1 MRNWSL
7 RARLTAVLA
16 TTLGVFAAVST
27 VAYLTH
33 SRTEDR
39 LGSGFADQIMVL
51 SELPTH
57 RADLRRIDAFAD
69 NYLTTRDPVWLAR
82 RSEIARGFAAAH
94 SRIGLLLHEPYERL
108 EWEKIGREFLV
119 YDAAQAELFRRVRA
133 GGLTRSEAVR
143 QAIDNETVDGLH
155 ERMAHFGRVSFVR
168 LDIQRRAA
176 REAALL
182 TFAAVLGFGLFGS
195 IAVAAAVARIIL
207 QPVSRLRAQ
216 AGSWT
221 LGKPWILE
229 MKDGPPEVRDLLA
242 AMRSMADQLNAQ
254 FEKERRMGRLK
265 SQLVSGVSH
274 EFNNALAVIHT
285 AHALLKENEP
295 ATAAAAPWHDMLAA
309 NIRAL
314 STMATNL
321 LNLGRLEA
329 GKFDLE
335 IQRVDAAALLRGALA
350 RLEILATRKKLSV
363 RLDAPETE
371 LPCAGDPD
379 ALSLVVANLFTNA
392 VKYTHEGGTVT
403 LGARG
408 LPGGRVELSVSDTGI
423 GVAPEDREKIFAGYF
438 RSEEG
443 KREAKGFG
451 VGLALSRMIL
461 EAHGTDLE
469 LETEQ
474 GKGSRFSFRLPAY
487 ALGGAA
493 DLRTPSAY

>member
-1 MRNWSL
+1 LS
-7 RARLTAVLA
+7 
-16 TTLGVFAAVST
+16 VFAVVST

-33 SRTEDR
+33 SRAEDR
-39 LGSGFADQIMVL
+39 LGSSFADQIMVL
-51 SELPTH
+51 SELPAH
-57 RADLRRIDAFAD
+57 RGDLRRIDAFAD

-82 RSEIARGFAAAH
+82 RTEVARAFTAAH
-94 SRIGLLLHEPYERL
+94 ARIGLLLHEPYERV
-108 EWEKIGREFLV
+108 EWEKIGREFRV
-119 YDAAQAELFRRVRA
+119 YDAAQVDLFRRVNA
-133 GGLTRSEAVR
+133 GRLTRVEAIR
-143 QAIDNETVDGLH
+143 QAIDNQTVDGLQ
-155 ERMAHFGRVSFVR
+155 ERMSHFGRVSFVR

-182 TFAAVLGFGLFGS
+182 TFVAVLGFGLFGS
-195 IAVAAAVARIIL
+195 LAVAAAVSRIIL
-207 QPVSRLRAQ
+207 HPVARLRAQ
-216 AGSWT
+216 AGSWR
-221 LGKPWILE
+221 LGEPWLLE
-229 MKDGPPEVRDLLA
+229 MKDGPPEVRDLLS
-242 AMRSMADQLNAQ
+242 AMRFMADQLNAQ
-254 FEKERRMGRLK
+254 FEKERQAGRLK

-295 ATAAAAPWHDMLAA
+295 GTAEAAPWHDMLAA

-335 IQRVDAAALLRGALA
+335 IQRVDAAALLRGAMN

-363 RLDAPETE
+363 RLELPSSE

-392 VKYTHEGGTVT
+392 VKYTHEHGALT
-403 LGARG
+403 LGARA
-408 LPGGRVELSVSDTGI
+408 LPGGAVEISVSDTGI
-423 GVAPEDREKIFAGYF
+423 GVAPEDREKIFAGYY

-461 EAHGTDLE
+461 EAHGTDLD

-487 ALGGAA
+487 DKSGAA
-493 DLRTPSAY
+493 DLVR

>member
-1 MRNWSL
+1 MKNWSL

-16 TTLGVFAAVST
+16 TTLSVFALVST
-27 VAYLTH
+27 VSYLTH
-33 SRTEDR
+33 SRAEDR
-39 LGSGFADQIMVL
+39 LGSGFADQLMVL
-51 SELPTH
+51 TELPAH
-57 RADLRRIDAFAD
+57 RNELRRVDALAD
-69 NYLTTRDPVWLAR
+69 NYLTTRDLAWLGRRAEAAR
-82 RSEIARGFAAAH
+82 AFAATH
-94 SRIGLLLHEPYERL
+94 RRIGSLIHDEEERA
-108 EWEKIGREFLV
+108 EWDDIGREFEK
-119 YDAAQAELFRRVRA
+119 YDAEQNRLFERSKR
-133 GGLTRSEAVR
+133 GGLTRVEAIR
-143 QAIDNETVDGLH
+143 QALDNEIVDRH
-155 ERMAHFGRVSFVR
+155 IERMSHFGRLSFAR
-168 LDIQRRAA
+168 LDAQRRAT

-195 IAVAAAVARIIL
+195 LAVAAGVARIIVA
-207 QPVSRLRAQ
+207 PVRRLRAQ
-216 AGSWT
+216 ASTWKLGEPWT
-221 LGKPWILE
+221 LDMP
-229 MKDGPPEVRDLLA
+229 DGPPEILDLLG

-254 FEKERRMGRLK
+254 FEKERQAGRLK

-295 ATAAAAPWHDMLAA
+295 GTAAAAPWHEMLAA

-329 GKFDLE
+329 GKFSLE
-335 IQRVDAAALLRGALA
+335 IQRVDAAALLRGAVS
-350 RLEILATRKKLSV
+350 RLEILATRKKLAV
-363 RLDAPETE
+363 KVEAPEAA

-379 ALSLVVANLFTNA
+379 ALSLVVTNLFTNA
-392 VKYTHEGGTVT
+392 VKYTHEGGAVTV
-403 LGARG
+403 GARA
-408 LPGGRVELSVSDTGI
+408 LPGGRVEIYVSDTGI
-423 GVAPEDREKIFAGYF
+423 GVAPADREKIFESYY

-487 ALGGAA
+487 DKSGAA
-493 DLRTPSAY
+493 DLVG

>member
-1 MRNWSL
+1 MKRWSL

-16 TTLGVFAAVST
+16 TTLSMFAVIST

-33 SRTEDR
+33 SRAEDR
-39 LGSGFADQIMVL
+39 LGSGFADQLMVL
-51 SELPTH
+51 TELPAH
-57 RADLRRIDAFAD
+57 RNEIRRVDAFAD
-69 NYLTTRDPVWLAR
+69 NYLTTRDPAWLDR
-82 RSEIARGFAAAH
+82 RAAAA
-94 SRIGLLLHEPYERL
+94 
-108 EWEKIGREFLV
+108 REFLSTHFRIASLIRDPEELGEWQDIALDFAAH
-119 YDAAQAELFRRVRA
+119 DADQNRIFQRVQS
-133 GGLTRSEAVR
+133 GGLSRAEAIR
-143 QAIDNETVDGLH
+143 RAIDNEVIDRLV
-155 ERMAHFGRVSFVR
+155 ERMSHFGRLSFAR
-168 LDIQRRAA
+168 LDAQRRAA

-195 IAVAAAVARIIL
+195 VAVAAAVSRIIVA
-207 QPVSRLRAQ
+207 PVRVLRAQ
-216 AGSWT
+216 ASSWKLGEPWT
-221 LGKPWILE
+221 LT
-229 MKDGPPEVRDLLA
+229 MKDGPPEILELLG
-242 AMRSMADQLNAQ
+242 AMSSMAAQLNAQ
-254 FEKERRMGRLK
+254 FERERQAGRLK

-285 AHALLKENEP
+285 AHALLQENEP

-329 GKFDLE
+329 GKFSVD
-335 IQRVDAAALLRGALA
+335 IQRVDAAALLRGAVA
-350 RLEILATRKKLSV
+350 RLEILATRKKLAV
-363 RLDAPETE
+363 RLEAPETE

-379 ALSLVVANLFTNA
+379 ALSLVVANLFSNA

-403 LGARG
+403 LGARKV
-408 LPGGRVELSVSDTGI
+408 PGGRVELFVADTGI
-423 GVAPEDREKIFAGYF
+423 GVAPEDREKIFGGYY
-438 RSEEG
+438 RTEEG

-474 GKGSRFSFRLPAY
+474 GKGSRFSFSLPGREGLA
-487 ALGGAA
+487 AAA
-493 DLRTPSAY
+493 DLRA

>member
-16 TTLGVFAAVST
+16 TTLSVFAVVST

-33 SRTEDR
+33 SRAEDR
-39 LGSGFADQIMVL
+39 LGSGFAAQLMVL
-51 SELPTH
+51 TELPAH
-57 RADLRRIDAFAD
+57 RNELRRVDAYAD
-69 NYLTTRDPVWLAR
+69 NYLTTRDQSWLERRAAAAREFLASHFRIASLIRDPEELVEWQDIALDFAAYDAEQNRTLERAR
-82 RSEIARGFAAAH
+82 RSEINR
-94 SRIGLLLHEPYERL
+94 
-108 EWEKIGREFLV
+108 
-119 YDAAQAELFRRVRA
+119 AEAIRR
-133 GGLTRSEAVR
+133 
-143 QAIDNETVDGLH
+143 AIDNETIDGLV
-155 ERMAHFGRVSFVR
+155 ERMSHFGRLSFSR
-168 LDIQRRAA
+168 LDAQRRAA
-176 REAALL
+176 REAAML
-182 TFAAVLGFGLFGS
+182 TFAAVLGFGLFAS
-195 IAVAAAVARIIL
+195 VAVAAAVAAIIVG
-207 QPVSRLRAQ
+207 PVRRLRAQ
-216 AGSWT
+216 ASTWKLGEPWT
-221 LGKPWILE
+221 LE
-229 MKDGPPEVRDLLA
+229 MKDGAAEILDLMG

-254 FEKERRMGRLK
+254 FEKERQAGRLK

-285 AHALLKENEP
+285 AHALLQENEP

-329 GKFDLE
+329 GKFSID

-363 RLDAPETE
+363 KLEAPQAE

-379 ALSLVVANLFTNA
+379 ALSLVVANLFSNA

-403 LGARG
+403 LGARS
-408 LPGGRVELSVSDTGI
+408 LPGGRVEVFVADTGI
-423 GVAPEDREKIFAGYF
+423 GVAPEDREKIFGGYY
-438 RSEEG
+438 RTEEG
-443 KREAKGFG
+443 KRQAKGFG

-469 LETEQ
+469 LQTQQ
-474 GKGSRFSFRLPAY
+474 GKGSRFSFSLPGRDGPA
-487 ALGGAA
+487 GGAE
-493 DLRTPSAY
+493 DLRP

>member
-16 TTLGVFAAVST
+16 ATLGAFAAVST
-27 VAYLTH
+27 AAYLAH
-33 SRTEDR
+33 SRAEDR
-39 LGSGFADQIMVL
+39 LGSGFADQIMVFT
-51 SELPTH
+51 ELPEH
-57 RADLRRIDAFAD
+57 RRQLRAIDAYAD
-69 NYLTTRDPVWLAR
+69 NYLTSRDPAWLDR
-82 RSEIARGFAAAH
+82 RAAAVRGFIAAH
-94 SRIGLLLHEPYERL
+94 ARIGALLHEPYERV
-108 EWEKIGREFLV
+108 EWEKIGREFRA
-119 YDAAQAELFRRVRA
+119 YDAAQHEIFRRVRA
-133 GGLTRSEAVR
+133 GDLSRFEAVR
-143 QAIDNETVDGLH
+143 RAIDNETVDRH
-155 ERMAHFGRVSFVR
+155 IERMSHFGRLSIVR
-168 LDIQRRAA
+168 LDIERRAA

-195 IAVAAAVARIIL
+195 LAVAAAVSRIIL
-207 QPVSRLRAQ
+207 SPVARLRAQ
-216 AGSWT
+216 AGSWR
-221 LGKPWILE
+221 LGEPWLLE

-242 AMRSMADQLNAQ
+242 AMRFMADQLNAQ
-254 FEKERRMGRLK
+254 FEKERRAGRLK

-295 ATAAAAPWHDMLAA
+295 GTAEAAPWHDMLAA

-335 IQRVDAAALLRGALA
+335 VQRVDAAALLRGAVS
-350 RLEILATRKKLSV
+350 RLEILATRKKLAV
-363 RLDAPETE
+363 RLEAPEAE
-371 LPCAGDPD
+371 LPCSGDPD

-403 LGARG
+403 LGARA
-408 LPGGRVELSVSDTGI
+408 LPGGGAEIYVSDNGI
-423 GVAPEDREKIFAGYF
+423 GVAPEDREKIFDGYY
-438 RSEEG
+438 RAEEG

-461 EAHGTDLE
+461 EAHGTDLD
-469 LETEQ
+469 LETEL
-474 GKGSRFSFRLPAY
+474 GKGSRFSFRLRACDKS
-487 ALGGAA
+487 GAA
-493 DLRTPSAY
+493 DLRTTSGR